1 MKLKFFILIT
11 IINSF
16 MFQNYK
22 DTDCYT
28 EAGHSAQECKKFTTF
43 VNNDPSPIEENVL
56 YLCCYVNN
64 SEYQGCLP
72 IKEDVVFGEHEGFS
86 FDCNSSF
93 NKIKIFFVLL
103 WFFSIF

>member
-11 IINSF
+11 FINSF
-16 MFQNYK
+16 MFHEYK
-22 DTDCYT
+22 DTDCYQ

-43 VNNDPSPIEENVL
+43 VDNDPAKIEENVL

-64 SEYQGCLP
+64 SDYQGCLP
-72 IKEDVVFGEHEGFS
+72 IKEDVVFAENKEFS

-93 NKIKIFFVLL
+93 NKIQIFFILL
-103 WFFSIF
+103 CFSSIF

>member
-11 IINSF
+11 VINSF

-56 YLCCYVNN
+56 YLCCYVD
-64 SEYQGCLP
+64 SEDYKGCKP
-72 IKEDVVFGEHEGFS
+72 VKEDDAFNNNKNIN
-86 FDCNSSF
+86 FDCHSLIYKMKYFFLIINLLY
-93 NKIKIFFVLL
+93 IF
-103 WFFSIF
+103 